1 MSPSPTAEDLYNF
14 IGLTFEQA
22 KSDPKL
28 VAKLSGTKGVL
39 KILTTE
45 PDGVVVIDLPRLTA
59 AEGSADAESDCTLR
73 MTGEFANR
81 FWQGDLNLLLSVT
94 SGAIGIE
101 GKMTTLAK
109 AIPAAKQLFPT
120 YIKLLTDAG
129 RADLLAK

>member
-1 MSPSPTAEDLYNF
+1 MSPSPSAEDLYKF

-28 VAKLSGTKGVL
+28 VEKLSSTEGVL
-39 KILTTE
+39 KVVTTE
-45 PDGVVVIDLPRLTA
+45 PNGVVIIDIPRMTA
-59 AEGSADAESDCTLR
+59 VQGSADAESDCTLR

-101 GKMTTLAK
+101 GKMATLAK
-109 AIPAAKQLFPT
+109 AIPAAKELFPT

-129 RADLLAK
+129 RADLLV

>member
-1 MSPSPTAEDLYNF
+1 MSTSPSAEDLYKY

-28 VAKLSGTKGVL
+28 VEKFSSGEGVL
-39 KILTTE
+39 KVVTTE
-45 PDGVVVIDLPRLTA
+45 PDGVVIIDIPRMTA
-59 AEGSADAESDCTLR
+59 VQGSADAESDCTLR

-101 GKMTTLAK
+101 GKMATLAK
-109 AIPAAKQLFPT
+109 AIPVAKELFPT

-129 RADLLAK
+129 RADLLA